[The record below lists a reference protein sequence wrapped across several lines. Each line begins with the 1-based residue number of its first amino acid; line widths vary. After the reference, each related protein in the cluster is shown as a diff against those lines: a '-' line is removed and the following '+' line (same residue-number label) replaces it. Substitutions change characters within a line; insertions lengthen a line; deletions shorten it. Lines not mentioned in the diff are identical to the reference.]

1 MMNVRR
7 NVGVW
12 SVLATCAAGC
22 SQAPASRGPSAPVEP
37 VIWVFADSARAVIP
51 TPRSGAVWTWNEPA
65 SRRLSPA
72 RGDDYLVS
80 RTLQYGWGVRLDAPS
95 RFELTAYQ
103 FSDYYGAT
111 RVDSLS
117 RLLREADTCVCVRPG
132 GEDEGTSEA
141 AHFFPDLVDSRIF
154 PLVEGGSV
162 VLVLWGRRAV
172 ARAFEGR
179 PDSATVY
186 RFLPWPRVDSLR
198 VPVRYR
204 EDVQE

>member
-1 MMNVRR
+1 M
-7 NVGVW
+7 
-12 SVLATCAAGC
+12 LATCAAC
-22 SQAPASRGPSAPVEP
+22 SQAPAARAPSASVEP
-37 VIWVFADSARAVIP
+37 AIWVFADSARAVIP
-51 TPRSGAVWTWNEPA
+51 TPRSDATWTWNDPP
-65 SRRLSPA
+65 SRRLSPVP
-72 RGDDYLVS
+72 GDDYLVS
-80 RTLQYGWGVRLDAPS
+80 RTLQYGWRVRLDAPS

-117 RLLREADTCVCVRPG
+117 RLLREAATCVCVRAG
-132 GEDEGTSEA
+132 GEDEGASEA
-141 AHFFPDLVDSRIF
+141 AHRFPGLVDSGIF
-154 PLVEGGSV
+154 PMADAGAV

-186 RFLPWPRVDSLR
+186 RYSPWPRVDSLR
-198 VPVRYR
+198 VPIRYR